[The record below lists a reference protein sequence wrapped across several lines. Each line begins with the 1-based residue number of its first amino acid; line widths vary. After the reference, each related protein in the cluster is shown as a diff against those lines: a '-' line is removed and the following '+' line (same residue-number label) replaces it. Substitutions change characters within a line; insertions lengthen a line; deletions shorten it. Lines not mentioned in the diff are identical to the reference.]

1 MTGRDGQ
8 RRRKEPQLW
17 TLQSPSLAGRP
28 HGLGTQPVLG
38 LPTPR
43 PAPSPP
49 PFSSSTSERPR
60 SHPRPREAAPLQ
72 PFISR
77 LAGATL
83 ARALLPD
90 EASAP
95 QPLLKKPSWPA
106 SLRPGVT
113 EDSGPEPRPP
123 LCARPQEPQAL
134 PRRRAQSLGQTPV
147 PERACPPAREA
158 LMRLGLRPWAPTTA
172 SLFRT
177 EPISPSPVEPA

>member
-8 RRRKEPQLW
+8 HRRKEPQLW

-83 ARALLPD
+83 ARALLSD

-95 QPLLKKPSWPA
+95 QPLLKK
-106 SLRPGVT
+106 
-113 EDSGPEPRPP
+113 
-123 LCARPQEPQAL
+123 
-134 PRRRAQSLGQTPV
+134 
-147 PERACPPAREA
+147 
-158 LMRLGLRPWAPTTA
+158 
-172 SLFRT
+172 
-177 EPISPSPVEPA
+177 